1 MEYFVSSRKLQN
13 MKEHHYKLKITW
25 TGNLGVGTSKYDA
38 YSRDHIISA
47 KGKDDLLGSADPAFR
62 GDASKYNPEELLLSA
77 LSTCHMLWY
86 FHFCAD
92 NGIIVT
98 DYVDDAEG
106 FMEEAN
112 TGGGKFRE
120 VILKPTITITDPS
133 KAELAIKLHEEAN
146 KKCFIANSVNFPV
159 LHLPVILIA

>member
-1 MEYFVSSRKLQN
+1 

-25 TGNLGVGTSKYDA
+25 TGNLGTGTSKYDA

-47 KGKDDLLGSADPAFR
+47 KGKDDLFGSADSAFR
-62 GDASKYNPEELLLSA
+62 GDASKYNPEEMLLSA

-92 NGIIVT
+92 SGIIVT

-106 FMEEAN
+106 IMEEAKS
-112 TGGGKFRE
+112 GGGKFRE
-120 VILKPTITITDPS
+120 VILKPRITITDPT

-159 LHLPVILIA
+159 LHLPVIVID

>member
-62 GDASKYNPEELLLSA
+62 GDASKYNPEEMLLSA

-98 DYVDDAEG
+98 NYVDDAEG

>member
-1 MEYFVSSRKLQN
+1 

-25 TGNLGVGTSKYDA
+25 TGNLGTGTSKYDA
-38 YSRDHIISA
+38 YSRNHIISA
-47 KGKDDLLGSADPAFR
+47 KGKEDLLGSADPAFR
-62 GDASKYNPEELLLSA
+62 GDASKYNPEEMLLSA

-106 FMEEAN
+106 FMEEVK

-120 VILKPTITITDPS
+120 VILKPTITITDPE

-159 LHLPVILIA
+159 LHLPVVLIA

>member
-1 MEYFVSSRKLQN
+1 
-13 MKEHHYKLKITW
+13 MKQHYYKLKITW
-25 TGNLGVGTSKYDA
+25 TGNLGTGTSKYDA

-47 KGKDDLLGSADPAFR
+47 EGKVDLLGSADPAFR
-62 GDASKYNPEELLLSA
+62 GDASKYNPEEMLLSA

-98 DYVDDAEG
+98 NYIDDAEG
-106 FMEEAN
+106 LMEEAL
-112 TGGGKFRE
+112 TGGGKFKE
-120 VILKPTITITDPS
+120 VILKPTITITDAS
-133 KAELAIKLHEEAN
+133 KVELAIKLHEEAN

-159 LHLPVILIA
+159 LHLPTIVISS

>member
-1 MEYFVSSRKLQN
+1 

-25 TGNLGVGTSKYDA
+25 TGNLGTGTSKYDA

-47 KGKDDLLGSADPAFR
+47 KGKEDLLGSSDPAFR
-62 GDASKYNPEELLLSA
+62 GDASKYNPEEMLLSA

-106 FMEEAN
+106 IMEEAK

-120 VILKPTITITDPS
+120 VILKPTITITNSD

-159 LHLPVILIA
+159 LHLPVIVIA

>member
-1 MEYFVSSRKLQN
+1 

-25 TGNLGVGTSKYDA
+25 TGNLGTGTSKYDA
-38 YSRDHIISA
+38 YSRNHIISA
-47 KGKDDLLGSADPAFR
+47 KGKEDLLGSADPAFR
-62 GDASKYNPEELLLSA
+62 GDASKYNPEEMLLSA

-106 FMEEAN
+106 FMEEVK

-120 VILKPTITITDPS
+120 VTLKPTITITDPE

-159 LHLPVILIA
+159 LHLPVVLIA

>member
-1 MEYFVSSRKLQN
+1 

-25 TGNLGVGTSKYDA
+25 TGNLGTGTSKYDA
-38 YSRDHIISA
+38 YSRNHIISA
-47 KGKDDLLGSADPAFR
+47 KGKEDLLGSADPAFR
-62 GDASKYNPEELLLSA
+62 GDASKYNPEEMLLSA

-92 NGIIVT
+92 NEIIVT

-106 FMEEAN
+106 FMEEVK

-120 VILKPTITITDPS
+120 VILKPTITITDPE

-159 LHLPVILIA
+159 LHLPVVLIA